1 MSILFGPLPVY
12 FLVELVDENRDQFWV
27 HELIPQ
33 PIQDLGFQLIPPHRE
48 EVVTRAFV
56 SGGGATV
63 VELTDFRE
71 PATTIAAFEQ
81 TREKIARPART
92 LRADAIVLGH
102 DPRSDQQ
109 P

>member
-1 MSILFGPLPVY
+1 
-12 FLVELVDENRDQFWV
+12 VELVDENRDQFLV

-63 VELTDFRE
+63 VELTDFR
-71 PATTIAAFEQ
+71 AS
-81 TREKIARPART
+81 T
-92 LRADAIVLGH
+92 LRVNTHINVRTQSTY
-102 DPRSDQQ
+102 RSPLYRRRQTCSLSVIHVR
-109 P
+109 